1 MRVDAVTLF
10 PGMIDAPL
18 SESIVGRARQEG
30 LLELGFSNP
39 RDFTEDRHRTVDDK
53 PYGGGTGM
61 VMMAEPVYRA
71 LKKVKKKGSFVI
83 LLTPK
88 GHRFDQR
95 TALELA
101 KKKHLVFICG
111 HYEGIDERVT
121 PLADLELSIGDY
133 VLTGGEPAAVA
144 VIDAVTRLL
153 PGVLRKGDATVNE
166 TFTDGLLEAPHYTRP
181 AVWRGKK
188 VPDELVSGNHR
199 LIAQWRRSQAEALTG
214 KARPDLATPGK
225 KTDLKKKRKWIWLNQ
240 QWRKYERHR

>member
-88 GHRFDQR
+88 GRRFDQR

-144 VIDAVTRLL
+144 VIDAVTRLI

-188 VPDELVSGNHR
+188 VPDALVSGNHR
-199 LIAQWRRSQAEALTG
+199 LIAEWRRARAEELTG
-214 KARPDLATPGK
+214 KSRPDLAAPAPEK
-225 KTDLKKKRKWIWLNQ
+225 KPARKRK
-240 QWRKYERHR
+240 

>member
-1 MRVDAVTLF
+1 M
-10 PGMIDAPL
+10 
-18 SESIVGRARQEG
+18 GRARQEG
-30 LLELGFSNP
+30 FLELGFANP

-61 VMMAEPVYRA
+61 LMMAEPVYKA
-71 LKKVKKKGSFVI
+71 LKSVRKKGSCVI

-88 GHRFDQR
+88 GRRFDQKL
-95 TALELA
+95 ALELA

-144 VIDAVTRLL
+144 VIDAVTRLI
-153 PGVLRKGDATVNE
+153 PGVLKKSDATVNE
-166 TFTDGLLEAPHYTRP
+166 TFTEGLLEAPHYTRP

-188 VPDELVSGNHR
+188 VPQELVSGNHK
-199 LIAQWRRSQAEALTG
+199 LIAEWRRAQAEALTG
-214 KARPDLATPGK
+214 KARPDLAPA
-225 KTDLKKKRKWIWLNQ
+225 KKKIRGAAK
-240 QWRKYERHR
+240 K

>member
-18 SESIVGRARQEG
+18 SESIVGRAREEG
-30 LLELGFSNP
+30 YLELGFLNP

-71 LKKVKKKGSFVI
+71 LQQVRKKGSFVI

-88 GHRFDQR
+88 GRPFDQ
-95 TALELA
+95 ALALKLA
-101 KKKHLVFICG
+101 KKKHLIFICG

-133 VLTGGEPAAVA
+133 VLTGGEPAAVV
-144 VIDAVTRLL
+144 VIDAVTRLI
-153 PGVLRKGDATVNE
+153 PGVLKKDDATVNE
-166 TFTDGLLEAPHYTRP
+166 TFTGGLLEAPHNTRP
-181 AVWRGKK
+181 GVWRGEK
-188 VPDELVSGNHR
+188 VPDALLSGNHK
-199 LIAQWRRSQAEALTG
+199 LIAEWRSARALELTG
-214 KARPDLATPGK
+214 KTRPDLAEPRGAKRTARGK
-225 KTDLKKKRKWIWLNQ
+225 KKIS
-240 QWRKYERHR
+240 E

>member
-30 LLELGFSNP
+30 FLELGFSNP

-71 LKKVKKKGSFVI
+71 LKKVRKKGSYVV

-88 GHRFDQR
+88 GRPFDQKLAQ
-95 TALELA
+95 ALS

-111 HYEGIDERVT
+111 HYEGIDERIT

-144 VIDAVTRLL
+144 VIDAVTRLI

-166 TFTDGLLEAPHYTRP
+166 TFTEGLLEAPHYTRP

-188 VPDELVSGNHR
+188 VPEALVSGNHR
-199 LIAQWRRSQAEALTG
+199 LIAEWRRAQAEALTG
-214 KARPDLATPGK
+214 KTRPDLAPAKAKPASRSRAAK
-225 KTDLKKKRKWIWLNQ
+225 K
-240 QWRKYERHR
+240 

>member
-30 LLELGFSNP
+30 FLELGFTNP

-61 VMMAEPVYRA
+61 LMMAEPVYRA
-71 LKKVKKKGSFVI
+71 LKKVRKKGSYVI

-88 GHRFDQR
+88 GRRFDQR
-95 TALELA
+95 LALELA

-144 VIDAVTRLL
+144 VIDAVTRLI
-153 PGVLRKGDATVNE
+153 PGVLKKGDATVNE
-166 TFTDGLLEAPHYTRP
+166 TFTEGLLEAPHYTRP
-181 AVWRGKK
+181 AVWRGQE
-188 VPDELVSGNHR
+188 VPKELVSGNHK
-199 LIAQWRRSQAEALTG
+199 LIAQWRREQAQALTG
-214 KARPDLATPGK
+214 KARPDLAGTPKAAARGK
-225 KTDLKKKRKWIWLNQ
+225 KGK
-240 QWRKYERHR
+240 

>member
-1 MRVDAVTLF
+1 MRVDVVTLF
-10 PGMIDAPL
+10 PGMIDQPL
-18 SESIVGRARQEG
+18 SESIVGRARAEG
-30 LLELGFSNP
+30 FLELGFSNP

-88 GHRFDQR
+88 GRRFDQR

-121 PLADLELSIGDY
+121 PLADLE
-133 VLTGGEPAAVA
+133 
-144 VIDAVTRLL
+144 
-153 PGVLRKGDATVNE
+153 
-166 TFTDGLLEAPHYTRP
+166 
-181 AVWRGKK
+181 
-188 VPDELVSGNHR
+188 
-199 LIAQWRRSQAEALTG
+199 
-214 KARPDLATPGK
+214 
-225 KTDLKKKRKWIWLNQ
+225 
-240 QWRKYERHR
+240 